1 MKRLGCVIGVKENE
15 GKETQPV
22 DDNVAVKRGADS
34 RIICKNSHS
43 NLIFD
48 SVDDAKL
55 QNCSIQNLSLA
66 SRGWLFARSFA
77 SPLFWGRVRGKK
89 LDKTSVMGRNDG
101 VGVGI
106 FEWRVASGPPA
117 AG

>member
-77 SPLFWGRVRGKK
+77 SPLFWGRVRDRAIGRVY
-89 LDKTSVMGRNDG
+89 LTAASSQPSMTIKTRISIA
-101 VGVGI
+101 I
-106 FEWRVASGPPA
+106 FFMA
-117 AG
+117 